1 MEDNKTYR
9 VKNRSAS
16 TVVVRIP
23 EISVRRE
30 FAPGQTLMMTY
41 DELTTWFRK
50 VGVI

>member
-41 DELTTWFRK
+41 DELTRLSY
-50 VGVI
+50 